1 MSVATAVLCVT
12 CVLNS
17 MVQLHVNYTFS
28 GNLKGQGFRSW
39 RGGGARIKTPGKWEW
54 KGYPLHRQLKG
65 LGERCELP
73 Q

>member
-1 MSVATAVLCVT
+1 MYNSESMSVATAVLCVT

-39 RGGGARIKTPGKWEW
+39 RGGG
-54 KGYPLHRQLKG
+54 
-65 LGERCELP
+65 GED
-73 Q
+73 QDTG